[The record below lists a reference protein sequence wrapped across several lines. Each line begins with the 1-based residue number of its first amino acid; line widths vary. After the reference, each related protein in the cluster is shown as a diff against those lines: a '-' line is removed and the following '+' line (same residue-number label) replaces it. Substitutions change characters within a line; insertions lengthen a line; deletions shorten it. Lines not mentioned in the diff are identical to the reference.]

1 MDDDKFKKL
10 FQGFEPEM
18 KSDDLFMSRL
28 QNRLD
33 NVELVKER
41 NDEIVHRS
49 RIAVVV
55 AFVVGIVA
63 GSLLSLAIPH
73 ISAFIHSLCTDI
85 SSTVQI
91 AYISGHELIIAW
103 GIIAATASILAYNS
117 YILTFS
123 LLKKR
128 F

>member
-1 MDDDKFKKL
+1 MDDDKFIEL

-63 GSLLSLAIPH
+63 GSLLSLAIPY

-85 SSTVQI
+85 ASTAQI

>member
-1 MDDDKFKKL
+1 MDDDKFKEL
-10 FQGFEPEM
+10 FQDFEPEM
-18 KSDDLFMSRL
+18 KSNDLFMSRL

-63 GSLLSLAIPH
+63 GSLLSLAIPY

-85 SSTVQI
+85 ASTTQI

-103 GIIAATASILAYNS
+103 GIIATTASILAYNS

>member
-1 MDDDKFKKL
+1 MDEDKFKEL

-18 KSDDLFMSRL
+18 KSDDLFMNRL

-33 NVELVKER
+33 NVELVKEH
-41 NDEIVHRS
+41 NDEIIYRS

-55 AFVVGIVA
+55 AFVVGIA
-63 GSLLSLAIPH
+63 TGSLLSLAIPN
-73 ISAFIHSLCTDI
+73 ISAFIQSLYTDI
-85 SSTVQI
+85 ASTTQI
-91 AYISGHELIIAW
+91 AFISGHELIIAW
-103 GIIAATASILAYNS
+103 GIVAATASILAYNS

-128 F
+128 E

>member
-1 MDDDKFKKL
+1 MDDDKFREL

-18 KSDDLFMSRL
+18 KSDDLFMNRL

-33 NVELVKER
+33 NVELVKAR
-41 NDEIVHRS
+41 NDEVIHRS

-55 AFVVGIVA
+55 ALVVGIVA
-63 GSLLSLAIPH
+63 GSLLSFAIPY
-73 ISAFIHSLCTDI
+73 ISAYLQSLSTDFA
-85 SSTVQI
+85 SMPQI
-91 AYISGHELIIAW
+91 ANISDHEIIITW
-103 GIIAATASILAYNS
+103 GIVACATSILAYNS

-128 F
+128 D